1 MSLLGTCTG
10 GQVDSGNA
18 SISSTVTFTTVV
30 LCSSSNAC
38 IVRQKPHF
46 RALKFLCKVCSVHAA
61 PNSCWVCTHCTLQ
74 LESSVRA
81 AARSCWCQPEHS
93 ALQACAHL
101 HVVRFETSSRAALT
115 CCVCRPDSVII
126 WTRFTPGNSSA
137 VPVTW
142 HMSTS
147 PPEAGGGNSSA
158 EGSVALHS
166 IKGFVEASRAHVS
179 LKCTLRSACIQGNVV
194 HLSFTGS
201 KSTDSGLPRRLGS
214 AYASNSQLSCSSLCM
229 ALCQSQQLTNG
240 TTCAGRPHAVLLG
253 Q

>member
-1 MSLLGTCTG
+1 MSLLGACTG

-18 SISSTVTFTTVV
+18 SISSAVTFTTVV

-38 IVRQKPHF
+38 IVRQKPYF
-46 RALKFLCKVCSVHAA
+46 RALKFLCKICSVHAA
-61 PNSCWVCTHCTLQ
+61 PNSCWVRPRLHTLHTAGCTHCTLQ
-74 LESSVRA
+74 LVSSVRFA
-81 AARSCWCQPEHS
+81 ASSCCCQPEHS

-126 WTRFTPGNSSA
+126 WTRFTTGNSSA

-166 IKGFVEASRAHVS
+166 FKGFVEASHAHVS
-179 LKCTLRSACIQGNVV
+179 LKCTLRSAY
-194 HLSFTGS
+194 
-201 KSTDSGLPRRLGS
+201 PREGGAHVMYR
-214 AYASNSQLSCSSLCM
+214 
-229 ALCQSQQLTNG
+229 
-240 TTCAGRPHAVLLG
+240 
-253 Q
+253 

>member
-1 MSLLGTCTG
+1 MSLLGACTG

-18 SISSTVTFTTVV
+18 LISSTVTFTTVV

-38 IVRQKPHF
+38 IVRQKPYF
-46 RALKFLCKVCSVHAA
+46 RALKFLCKICSVHAA

-74 LESSVRA
+74 LELSVRA
-81 AARSCWCQPEHS
+81 AASSCCCQPEHS

-115 CCVCRPDSVII
+115 CRVCRPDSVII

-158 EGSVALHS
+158 EGSVALRS
-166 IKGFVEASRAHVS
+166 FKGFVEASHAHVS
-179 LKCTLRSACIQGNVV
+179 LKCTLRSA
-194 HLSFTGS
+194 
-201 KSTDSGLPRRLGS
+201 
-214 AYASNSQLSCSSLCM
+214 YASKGRWCTCHVQVVKVLTAACPGGLDLRTPQTANSAAVHYAWHCVNHSSRPMAQLVLG
-229 ALCQSQQLTNG
+229 ALTLSY
-240 TTCAGRPHAVLLG
+240 
-253 Q
+253 